1 MKCFDCA
8 VARLSSNKMQNWISG
23 NVYGFTGFIHAPSF
37 VIQSRLHR
45 LQETFRLIAHH
56 ES

>member
-8 VARLSSNKMQNWISG
+8 VARLSSKKMQNWISG